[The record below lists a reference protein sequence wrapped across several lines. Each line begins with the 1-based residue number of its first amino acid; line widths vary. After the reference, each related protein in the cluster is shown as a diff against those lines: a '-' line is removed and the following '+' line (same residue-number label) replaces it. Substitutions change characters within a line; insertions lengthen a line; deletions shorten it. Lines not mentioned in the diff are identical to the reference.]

1 MILAGGKGLR
11 LWPVSR
17 EAYPKQFVDIFG
29 VGRTQ
34 LQQTFD
40 RMLKL
45 IPLENIFVST
55 YRAYTQLVEEQ
66 LPELPKQNI
75 LSEPIYRN
83 TAPSTAWACYRVR
96 HICKDANLVLIPSD
110 QAVINEEAFLAN
122 IKEGF
127 DFVDH
132 NSGLL
137 THPAW
142 RGNRSRRSVP
152 REIIHREARPR
163 VCPNVYTKRRV
174 PLEHRLL
181 HGKRR
186 IPNTYAQQDT
196 SFGDA
201 SYRQ

>member
-1 MILAGGKGLR
+1 MNDKSRNFCVILAGGKGLR

-96 HICKDANLVLIPSD
+96 HICKDANLVVIPSD

-137 THPAW
+137 TLGVSPT
-142 RGNRSRRSVP
+142 
-152 REIIHREARPR
+152 RPEPGYGYIQLGEETE
-163 VCPNVYTKRRV
+163 VAG
-174 PLEHRLL
+174 L
-181 HGKRR
+181 
-186 IPNTYAQQDT
+186 
-196 SFGDA
+196 
-201 SYRQ
+201 